1 MNFLSAKNVCSQE
14 TVQYIVKR
22 EIGSQDPL
30 LLGNHILD
38 TQCGIDNHYFDL
50 LHLLV
55 CTYYSIR
62 QNHVARVHTKRM
74 KNVFVRQKLTKII
87 LFKGD

>member
-1 MNFLSAKNVCSQE
+1 MKILMLTEKSPRQTMNVRAAKNVCSQE

-38 TQCGIDNHYFDL
+38 T
-50 LHLLV
+50 
-55 CTYYSIR
+55 
-62 QNHVARVHTKRM
+62 
-74 KNVFVRQKLTKII
+74 
-87 LFKGD
+87 